1 MKTRKQ
7 RRNKRM
13 QIYLL
18 VYFLSFFASL
28 IFVAVTGDWSSYYRL
43 EKRGVATTGKILS
56 DSKHALFRVE
66 GRDYY
71 AGLPLLYSLSDYSVT
86 VVYDP
91 QNPQVACVCVPR
103 DSLASESWWVLLVS
117 ALFALFILWGYHHF
131 RKDYWD

>member
-1 MKTRKQ
+1 
-7 RRNKRM
+7 M

-28 IFVAVTGDWSSYYRL
+28 IFILVTGDWGSYYRL
-43 EKRGVATTGKILS
+43 EKRGVATMGKILA
-56 DSKHALFRVE
+56 DRKQALFRIE

-71 AGLPLLYSLSDYSVT
+71 AALPLIYSFSDESVT

-91 QNPQVACVCVPR
+91 QNPQVACVCVPIE
-103 DSLASESWWVLLVS
+103 SLGNESAWILFKSL
-117 ALFALFILWGYHHF
+117 LFALFILWGYHHF